1 MIADQN
7 NLSTLADAYPRLVA
21 YARRRVGHEHAEDVA
36 QEAIL
41 RVLRYKG
48 NEDIQSVPFLLTI
61 VHNVACDFAMNKRK
75 CTLNC
80 EEIADALCEFDGRSG
95 CAANYDECW
104 TELNERQRE
113 ILLLTEVKGL
123 TEEQAAV
130 VLGCSRSVI
139 SAQRRLAFDRI
150 RKNCNECRKAG

>member
-1 MIADQN
+1 MFTDQD

-21 YARRRVGHEHAEDVA
+21 FARRRVGHEHAEDIA

-48 NEDIQSVPFLLTI
+48 NEDIQSVPFLLRI
-61 VHNVACDFAMNKRK
+61 VHNVACDFALSKKK
-75 CTLNC
+75 CAFNC
-80 EEIADALCEFDGRSG
+80 EEIADALCDGEGSYG
-95 CAANYDECW
+95 TSSDYEQCW
-104 TELNERQRE
+104 SRLNERQRE

-139 SAQRRLAFDRI
+139 CTQRRIAFERLRSSCDD
-150 RKNCNECRKAG
+150 CRKAG

>member
-1 MIADQN
+1 MIADEN
-7 NLSTLADAYPRLVA
+7 NLSSLADAYPRLVA
-21 YARRRVGHEHAEDVA
+21 FARRRVGHEHAEDVA

-61 VHNVACDFAMNKRK
+61 VHNVACDFAMSKKK
-75 CTLNC
+75 CALNC
-80 EEIADALCEFDGRSG
+80 EEIADALCECDGRAGSG
-95 CAANYDECW
+95 SNYDQCW
-104 TELNERQRE
+104 RELNERQRE
-113 ILLLTEVKGL
+113 VLLLTEVKGL

-139 SAQRRLAFDRI
+139 NAQRRLAFDKI
-150 RKNCNECRKAG
+150 RNNCAECRKAG